1 MLNGELH
8 GPIHVMIGGQWAFN
22 KHLNVSTGLN
32 ELGVTQIST
41 AFLLSSKFLWRQGI
55 VRCPEYC
62 SDDTPSRDCTCSCPA
77 TTLAGRTAY
86 EVMNETGLFDF
97 VDIFDNSTK
106 LAALGLNFGTLLE
119 LICHVGHAGEAFTSA
134 APYDPSFWPL
144 HGLADRFLALKRLRA
159 SQRETTLDEAWG
171 YTHRNVN
178 VASDTHLV
186 CAWEGVDE
194 AATAPYQL
202 PTCAKGACP
211 GHRAEDMLPMGDFL
225 GSGDTYTNLEF
236 YEFMDPTNTEF
247 PYVYD
252 SLTKWK
258 ACAEQGVYFST
269 TNMTSG
275 AARNASNS
283 SNATA
288 RTANVI
294 YGWDD

>member
-1 MLNGELH
+1 
-8 GPIHVMIGGQWAFN
+8 
-22 KHLNVSTGLN
+22 
-32 ELGVTQIST
+32 
-41 AFLLSSKFLWRQGI
+41 
-55 VRCPEYC
+55 
-62 SDDTPSRDCTCSCPA
+62 
-77 TTLAGRTAY
+77 
-86 EVMNETGLFDF
+86 
-97 VDIFDNSTK
+97 
-106 LAALGLNFGTLLE
+106 
-119 LICHVGHAGEAFTSA
+119 
-134 APYDPSFWPL
+134 
-144 HGLADRFLALKRLRA
+144 
-159 SQRETTLDEAWG
+159 
-171 YTHRNVN
+171 
-178 VASDTHLV
+178 
-186 CAWEGVDE
+186 
-194 AATAPYQL
+194 
-202 PTCAKGACP
+202 
-211 GHRAEDMLPMGDFL
+211 MGDFL

>member
-144 HGLADRFLALKRLRA
+144 HGLADRFLALKRL
-159 SQRETTLDEAWG
+159 QKHYNMTDFDETWG
-171 YTHRNVN
+171 YDHRLAT
-178 VASDTHLV
+178 VASDTHVV
-186 CAWEGVDE
+186 CDWSGADE
-194 AATAPYQL
+194 RATGAGGAL
-202 PTCAKGACP
+202 RMPTCAKGTCA
-211 GHRAEDMLPMGDFL
+211 GHKATDVLPFGLGDD
-225 GSGDTYTNLEF
+225 GATYYTNEEF
-236 YEFMDPTNTEF
+236 YAYMAPTNEAID
-247 PYVYD
+247 YVYD
-252 SLTKWK
+252 SLSSWP
-258 ACAEQGVYFST
+258 ACEEQGISFW
-269 TNMTSG
+269 
-275 AARNASNS
+275 APP
-283 SNATA
+283 
-288 RTANVI
+288 
-294 YGWDD
+294 